1 MRERLTKS
9 EMAIMEILWEEG
21 KGLTA
26 TEIVNIAGE
35 KKTWK
40 DSSIHLLINKLLDKG
55 VIEVVGFRKTMKNYA
70 RTFFPVDSK
79 QKYIVNQITDGM
91 SEEERK
97 KLYEYPI
104 YDRLINEL
112 ELEKDTTEGRDINSS
127 IRSKNKINRGIESQ
141 VIKNISIDNKIK
153 EYKQWKELIDNVLQ
167 EFRKCDKTK
176 LKVIEYKFFGNIPED
191 IIADELYVSKTTVR
205 TYINDIYFEIGI
217 LASLNNLISSNILKL

>member
-1 MRERLTKS
+1 LVTK
-9 EMAIMEILWEEG
+9 
-21 KGLTA
+21 K
-26 TEIVNIAGE
+26 V
-35 KKTWK
+35 KK
-40 DSSIHLLINKLLDKG
+40 II
-55 VIEVVGFRKTMKNYA
+55 
-70 RTFFPVDSK
+70 
-79 QKYIVNQITDGM
+79 
-91 SEEERK
+91 RK

-127 IRSKNKINRGIESQ
+127 IRRKNKINRGIESQ

-176 LKVIEYKFFGNIPED
+176 LKVIEYKFFGNITED